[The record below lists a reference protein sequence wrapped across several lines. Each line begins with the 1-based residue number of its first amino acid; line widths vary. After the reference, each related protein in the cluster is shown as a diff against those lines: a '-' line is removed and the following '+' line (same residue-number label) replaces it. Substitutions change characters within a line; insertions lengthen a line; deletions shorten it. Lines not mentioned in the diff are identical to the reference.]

1 MTLNSRICEYVRL
14 CARDVTFDMEKKR
27 TCIQYYTLTSISY
40 FTRHTELAVKSVGG
54 TDGTIIPIE
63 YSTSL
68 PLEQPPGENSD
79 RRIFS
84 AFRCE
89 LN

>member
-1 MTLNSRICEYVRL
+1 MTLNSRVCEYVN
-14 CARDVTFDMEKKR
+14 DVTFQMETERVSSITHK
-27 TCIQYYTLTSISY
+27 LTSISY